1 MMDYAV
7 NWQTEAVQR
16 RRQMKAD
23 REAFAGRISI
33 LDRNALLALAL
44 SLYDEMEEMRLK
56 HLENERISTEAH
68 IQFSELNA
76 KYTAAIAEN
85 ENLKKLLQKEIEK
98 NTLKTR
104 STFGRKTEGFLSM
117 VDAADNPEE
126 EPVDESDSEDMKDP
140 GEHKKRIIAFPG
152 NSGKK
157 TPGKKAEERSGG
169 KSLARSLDRLPQQL
183 IYELDMDKLN
193 EQYGEGCWRIAYWHS
208 HRTLMKLDTP
218 YYTQVTYTPV
228 VSVGLEHDLFTCQY
242 MNPLLDKSFVSY
254 TIIADILYRK
264 FVLGLPFYR
273 QSRDYM
279 MQEIAITKQT
289 LIHWVNTLVPEIC
302 SEVYEYMMQLLI
314 SCRYIQSDETFIQV
328 NKDGYGPGHKS
339 YMWVHTVSELLDCP
353 PVIVFCYELT
363 RGTDHLRECF
373 QEFLGYITC
382 DAYISYQTLEDESD
396 GRIRTSGCMMHCRRY
411 FAEAFFVRN
420 VAELSDED
428 LKELPETKA
437 LLLIREIYQEEN
449 ALKDMTTEERLT
461 VRKELV
467 APKIDAF
474 FSYIHS
480 LESADDIFS
489 DRMKKAIQ
497 YAVNQESRLRLFLTD
512 GNIPCDNGFCERI
525 IRSYSIGRANWLF
538 ADTIDGAKVN
548 AIMYSIVETAKA
560 NHANVQYYLQYLFE
574 QIPLRR
580 AGGDTGFMAEMMPWS
595 DAYREYE
602 RCKRKQQQSLFGQL
616 FPRPDR
622 PRAPL
627 KKNVTTTREIVPES
641 AGGGKEESA

>member
-1 MMDYAV
+1 
-7 NWQTEAVQR
+7 
-16 RRQMKAD
+16 MKAD

-33 LDRNALLALAL
+33 LDRDALLALAL
-44 SLYDEMEEMRLK
+44 SLYDEMEEMRLR

-76 KYTAAIAEN
+76 KYAAAIAEN
-85 ENLKKLLQKEIEK
+85 EKLKKLLQKEIEN

-117 VDAADNPEE
+117 VDAADNPQE
-126 EPVDESDSEDMKDP
+126 EPVDESDREDTKGP
-140 GEHKKRIIAFPG
+140 EGHKKRVIAFPG
-152 NSGKK
+152 NGGKK
-157 TPGKKAEERSGG
+157 TEGKKAGAGSGG
-169 KSLARSLDRLPQQL
+169 NSLARSLDSLPQQL
-183 IYELDMDKLN
+183 IYELDVDRLN
-193 EQYGEGCWRIAYWHS
+193 EQYGEGCWRIVYWHS
-208 HRTLMKLDTP
+208 HRALMKLDTP
-218 YYTQVTYTPV
+218 YYTQVIYTPV
-228 VSVGLEHDLFTCQY
+228 VSVGLEHDLFTIPY

-273 QSRDYM
+273 QARDYM
-279 MQEIAITKQT
+279 MQGIAVTKQT

-302 SEVYEYMMQLLI
+302 SEVYGYMIQLLI
-314 SCRYIQSDETFIQV
+314 SYKYIQSDETFIQV

-339 YMWVHTVSELLDCP
+339 YLWVHTVSELLDCP
-353 PVIVFCYELT
+353 PVIVFCYALT
-363 RGTDHLRECF
+363 RSTDHLRACF
-373 QEFLGYITC
+373 REFLGYITC
-382 DAYISYQTLEDESD
+382 DAYVSYQTLEDESD
-396 GRIRTSGCMMHCRRY
+396 GRIRTTGCMMHCRRY

-420 VAELSDED
+420 VTEMSDGD

-449 ALKDMTTEERLT
+449 PLKDMTAEERLT
-461 VRKELV
+461 ARKELV
-467 APKIDAF
+467 APKVDAF

-480 LESADDIFS
+480 LESTDDIFT

-512 GNIPCDNGFCERI
+512 GNIPCDNGFCERV

-538 ADTIDGAKVN
+538 ADTVEGAKVN

-580 AGGDTGFMAEMMPWS
+580 ARGDTSFMAEMMPWS

-602 RCKRKQQQSLFGQL
+602 GLKYEQQKSLTGQL
-616 FPRPDR
+616 FPNPDR
-622 PRAPL
+622 PRAPR
-627 KKNVTTTREIVPES
+627 KKNMTTTRETVPVS
-641 AGGGKEESA
+641 AGGGGEESA

>member
-183 IYELDMDKLN
+183 IYELDVDKLN

-208 HRTLMKLDTP
+208 HRALMKLDTP
-218 YYTQVTYTPV
+218 YYTQVIYTPV
-228 VSVGLEHDLFTCQY
+228 VSVGLEHDLTSFLPAVQGLHDAGDRHYKADAHPLGEHTCTGD
-242 MNPLLDKSFVSY
+242 LL
-254 TIIADILYRK
+254 
-264 FVLGLPFYR
+264 
-273 QSRDYM
+273 
-279 MQEIAITKQT
+279 
-289 LIHWVNTLVPEIC
+289 
-302 SEVYEYMMQLLI
+302 
-314 SCRYIQSDETFIQV
+314 
-328 NKDGYGPGHKS
+328 
-339 YMWVHTVSELLDCP
+339 
-353 PVIVFCYELT
+353 
-363 RGTDHLRECF
+363 
-373 QEFLGYITC
+373 
-382 DAYISYQTLEDESD
+382 
-396 GRIRTSGCMMHCRRY
+396 
-411 FAEAFFVRN
+411 
-420 VAELSDED
+420 
-428 LKELPETKA
+428 
-437 LLLIREIYQEEN
+437 
-449 ALKDMTTEERLT
+449 
-461 VRKELV
+461 
-467 APKIDAF
+467 
-474 FSYIHS
+474 
-480 LESADDIFS
+480 
-489 DRMKKAIQ
+489 
-497 YAVNQESRLRLFLTD
+497 
-512 GNIPCDNGFCERI
+512 
-525 IRSYSIGRANWLF
+525 RS
-538 ADTIDGAKVN
+538 V
-548 AIMYSIVETAKA
+548 
-560 NHANVQYYLQYLFE
+560 
-574 QIPLRR
+574 
-580 AGGDTGFMAEMMPWS
+580 
-595 DAYREYE
+595 
-602 RCKRKQQQSLFGQL
+602 
-616 FPRPDR
+616 
-622 PRAPL
+622 
-627 KKNVTTTREIVPES
+627 
-641 AGGGKEESA
+641 

>member
-1 MMDYAV
+1 
-7 NWQTEAVQR
+7 
-16 RRQMKAD
+16 MKAD

-33 LDRNALLALAL
+33 LDRDALLALAL
-44 SLYDEMEEMRLK
+44 SLYDEMEEMRLR

-76 KYTAAIAEN
+76 KYAAAIAEN
-85 ENLKKLLQKEIEK
+85 EKLKKLLQKEIEK

-117 VDAADNPEE
+117 VDAADNPQE
-126 EPVDESDSEDMKDP
+126 EPVDESDREDTKGP
-140 GEHKKRIIAFPG
+140 EGHKKRVIAFPG
-152 NSGKK
+152 NGGKK
-157 TPGKKAEERSGG
+157 TEGKKAEAGSGG
-169 KSLARSLDRLPQQL
+169 NSLARSLDSLPQQL
-183 IYELDMDKLN
+183 TYALDVDKLN
-193 EQYGEGCWRIAYWHS
+193 EQYGEGCWRIVYWHS

-218 YYTQVTYTPV
+218 YYTQVIYTPV
-228 VSVGLEHDLFTCQY
+228 VSVGLEHDLFTIPY

-273 QSRDYM
+273 QARDYM
-279 MQEIAITKQT
+279 MQGIAITKQT
-289 LIHWVNTLVPEIC
+289 LIHWVNTLIPEIC
-302 SEVYEYMMQLLI
+302 SEVYEYMIQFLT
-314 SCRYIQSDETFIQV
+314 SYKYIQSDETFIQV

-339 YMWVHTVSELLDCP
+339 YLWVHTVSELLDCP
-353 PVIVFCYELT
+353 PVIVFCYALT
-363 RGTDHLRECF
+363 RSTDHLRACF
-373 QEFLGYITC
+373 KEFLGYITC
-382 DAYISYQTLEDESD
+382 DAYVSYQTLEDESD
-396 GRIRTSGCMMHCRRY
+396 GRIRTTGCMMHCRRY

-420 VAELSDED
+420 VTEMSDGD

-449 ALKDMTTEERLT
+449 PLKDMTAEERLT
-461 VRKELV
+461 ARKELV
-467 APKIDAF
+467 APKVDAF

-480 LESADDIFS
+480 LESTDDIFT

-512 GNIPCDNGFCERI
+512 GNIPCDNGFCERV

-538 ADTIDGAKVN
+538 ADTVEGAKVN

-580 AGGDTGFMAEMMPWS
+580 ARGDTSFMAEMMPWS

-602 RCKRKQQQSLFGQL
+602 GLKYEQQKSLTGQL
-616 FPRPDR
+616 FPNPDR
-622 PRAPL
+622 PRAPR
-627 KKNVTTTREIVPES
+627 KKNMTTTRETVPVS
-641 AGGGKEESA
+641 AGGGGEESA

>member
-1 MMDYAV
+1 M
-7 NWQTEAVQR
+7 
-16 RRQMKAD
+16 
-23 REAFAGRISI
+23 
-33 LDRNALLALAL
+33 
-44 SLYDEMEEMRLK
+44 
-56 HLENERISTEAH
+56 
-68 IQFSELNA
+68 
-76 KYTAAIAEN
+76 
-85 ENLKKLLQKEIEK
+85 
-98 NTLKTR
+98 LKTR

-126 EPVDESDSEDMKDP
+126 EPVDESDSEDTKDP
-140 GEHKKRIIAFPG
+140 GKHKKRVIAFPG
-152 NSGKK
+152 NGGKK
-157 TPGKKAEERSGG
+157 TEGKKAEAGSGG
-169 KSLARSLDRLPQQL
+169 NSLARSLDSLPQQL
-183 IYELDMDKLN
+183 TYALDVDKLN
-193 EQYGEGCWRIAYWHS
+193 EQYGEGCWRIVYWHS

-228 VSVGLEHDLFTCQY
+228 VSVGLEHDLFTIPY

-273 QSRDYM
+273 QARDYM
-279 MQEIAITKQT
+279 MQGIAITKQT
-289 LIHWVNTLVPEIC
+289 LIHWVNTLIPEIC
-302 SEVYEYMMQLLI
+302 SEVYEYMIQFLT
-314 SCRYIQSDETFIQV
+314 SYKYIQSDETFIQV

-339 YMWVHTVSELLDCP
+339 YLWVHTVSELLDCP
-353 PVIVFCYELT
+353 PVIVFCYALT
-363 RGTDHLRECF
+363 RSTDHLRACF

-382 DAYISYQTLEDESD
+382 DAYVSYQTLEDESD
-396 GRIRTSGCMMHCRRY
+396 GRIRTTGCMMHCRRY

-420 VAELSDED
+420 VAEMSDGD

-449 ALKDMTTEERLT
+449 ALRGMTAEERLAA
-461 VRKELV
+461 RKELV

-480 LESADDIFS
+480 LEDADDIFS

-512 GNIPCDNGFCERI
+512 GNIPCDNGFCERV

-538 ADTIDGAKVN
+538 ADTVDGAKVN
-548 AIMYSIVETAKA
+548 AVMYSIVETAKA

-580 AGGDTGFMAEMMPWS
+580 TRGDTGFMTEMMPWS

-602 RCKRKQQQSLFGQL
+602 RLKCEQQQSLFGQL

-622 PRAPL
+622 PRAPR
-627 KKNVTTTREIVPES
+627 KKNMITPRETVPES
-641 AGGGKEESA
+641 VGGGEEESA